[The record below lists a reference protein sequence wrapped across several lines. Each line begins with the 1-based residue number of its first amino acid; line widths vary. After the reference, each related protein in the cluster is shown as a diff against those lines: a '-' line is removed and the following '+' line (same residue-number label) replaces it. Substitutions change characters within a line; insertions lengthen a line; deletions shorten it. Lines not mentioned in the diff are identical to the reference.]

1 MMRAETPA
9 AFDMAVRWI
18 HVHAWVLI
26 RSFVGFVRLYLR
38 AGRFVAGLGSLRL
51 AEGLLKQ
58 GDLTQ
63 IQSPSAV
70 PSVCE
75 NVIAVQ

>member
-1 MMRAETPA
+1 MMRAETSA

-51 AEGLLKQ
+51 AEGLLSRV
-58 GDLTQ
+58 
-63 IQSPSAV
+63 ISPKSSHRARYRVSART
-70 PSVCE
+70 
-75 NVIAVQ
+75 